1 MNVRVYL
8 SHLWKEMYMYMC
20 DTVASSKC
28 QSIFLA
34 GPLPGPIDTEPD
46 PQPPVFSLQYI
57 PLYQANAAY
66 ISGLTALS
74 SFIRNILLVVVYL
87 FLVILLFDT
96 IRIACLLK
104 DERSYPSSCI
114 HNGLIYMVTLTLR
127 LSTRFL
133 FPFLLCATF
142 HFVIKKR
149 AAHMYD
155 VDPVMEE
162 LEKPENQQFLRK
174 VVHTFIDFD
183 SVETSS
189 RGILQRLFQSYSTDL
204 SVMCISSILEG
215 MSLSLILTGLG
226 AHHYSK
232 DIFAGS
238 NGLKLLA
245 VFDTIACL
253 VLNSFCGMMLAFFFF
268 ELKLIYLF
276 QSILKSSNG
285 NSCDENPTA
294 RPTKELQRKAKIAL
308 DHLSSSWCIIDIFM
322 NIGAG
327 LVAIL
332 LITSAASGLPLSCG
346 VRVNPDQ
353 LESDAQI
360 QWLWFVI
367 FTLFSR
373 LLANSVFA
381 IPLMR
386 PVGVTL
392 EILGVAFVFC
402 TYENRAAYSQYLQIL
417 YAISPACYCFWYHS
431 FRIVNELK
439 FIYYSTGPKTL
450 HIRHLATSS
459 SLLCLLSLS
468 VAVSIYT
475 EYTSLAPVNS
485 HKVQW
490 EFDGGGFPVTFMRYK
505 EGGNE
510 LEYCMCSGPS
520 AKSVC
525 TCFSPTSQSS

>member
-1 MNVRVYL
+1 MNERVYL

-34 GPLPGPIDTEPD
+34 GPLPGPIDPEPE

-174 VVHTFIDFD
+174 VVDTFIDFD

-276 QSILKSSNG
+276 QSILKSWNG

-327 LVAIL
+327 LVSIL

-367 FTLFSR
+367 ITLFSH
-373 LLANSVFA
+373 LLVTSVFF
-381 IPLMR
+381 IPLVR
-386 PVGVTL
+386 PVGITL
-392 EILGVAFVFC
+392 QILGVLLIFC
-402 TYENRAAYSQYLQIL
+402 TYEERAAYAQYLQVL
-417 YAISPACYCFWYHS
+417 YVIFPACYCFWYH
-431 FRIVNELK
+431 FAIVAYEFLFTYRCK
-439 FIYYSTGPKTL
+439 DHKHIHVKKMVYSISL
-450 HIRHLATSS
+450 ILLLVAAVLA
-459 SLLCLLSLS
+459 S
-468 VAVSIYT
+468 VYT
-475 EYTSLAPVNS
+475 EYTSLAVS
-485 HKVQW
+485 
-490 EFDGGGFPVTFMRYK
+490 K
-505 EGGNE
+505 EHDDT
-510 LEYCMCSGPS
+510 LPCHIFRFSGALACPRADKGS
-520 AKSVC
+520 FQKSC
-525 TCFSPTSQSS
+525 TCSEGQVCACLSYI